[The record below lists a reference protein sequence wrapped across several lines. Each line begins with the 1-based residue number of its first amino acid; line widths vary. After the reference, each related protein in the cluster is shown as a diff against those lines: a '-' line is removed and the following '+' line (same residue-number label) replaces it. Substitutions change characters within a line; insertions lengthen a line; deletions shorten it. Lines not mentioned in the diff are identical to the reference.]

1 MRGADGRAQF
11 LTEVFPAELEEVRR
25 RRQAA
30 ESGQPEPEPGPPDA
44 RRGLIGLA
52 LSGGGIRSATFGLG
66 VVQALAGGG
75 FLKLVDYLSTV
86 SGGGFIGACLSS
98 VLNSPDTR
106 AEGHAFPLRFE
117 AGREEPTAV
126 VHLRNSGNYLAPA
139 GLLDKFRLAAV
150 VLRGILLNLIL
161 FLPWVMLAVA
171 LTEIVHEL
179 GRSLP
184 AGLRYAPLL
193 ALAGFLVLVVTFPL
207 ISKLLLRRLTWKGRN
222 AYERLIAAALLA
234 TLAIMSLVPIVL
246 LIDGAIRLSWE
257 DAREWIVY
265 EAGNAFE
272 TDDPTHW
279 LVPIVVLAALL
290 LTVWAARRA
299 ARWRGR
305 IVLYA
310 LGVLGPLVLFA
321 VYLTLCVF
329 QIDSPVVRSRTLVT
343 FHLEAGAGPEALE
356 ERLQEALAAAG
367 EPPGGSPTI
376 EPLAGARG
384 WRLVDE
390 RRQHALL
397 IREDAGE
404 HHVRVIH
411 DLVGELDRGWF
422 SDGLRH
428 EFESRGLTIPP
439 PERRQVVREADG
451 WRIADSATGG
461 GYQIQRDGDRLT
473 FVDMQAD
480 LWDDGDEAFTLVGLG
495 LLLFSFLFVNINQTS
510 SHGFYRDRLSR
521 AYLLGAHEFLFGLV
535 LDTTAELD
543 ANRLPDE
550 LVAALDEHGLSPGS
564 RYVLSTLEPGRR
576 WRLEIGERTYTL
588 LRDGQQTQV
597 FRSLAPNDSLRL
609 SELRREG
616 TVAPYHLINVALN
629 LQGSKDPGLRGRN
642 ADFFLFAKRH
652 TGGNRTGYCPTE
664 ELEQLDRQLD
674 LGTAMA
680 VSAAAAAPNMGA
692 TTIRPLVFVL
702 TLLNIRLGYWL
713 PNPGWIRSG
722 AAWRRLVARTAVGPL
737 NLVQEALGRL
747 DDEGAFVNLSDG
759 GHLENL
765 GIFELLRRRCRLIVA
780 IDAEADP
787 GHTFGGLVKLMR
799 LARIDLGVEIE
810 VDLERLRRD
819 AQGRSAAHW
828 ALGKILYGRPD
839 DGETGYLLY
848 LKASVT
854 GDEGDDLLDYQAR
867 FPDFPHQSTAG
878 QFFSE
883 DQFEAYR
890 SLGHHAAAGMLA
902 GLAELAAKDGADP
915 AALRDLL
922 GQPVNT

>member
-1 MRGADGRAQF
+1 
-11 LTEVFPAELEEVRR
+11 
-25 RRQAA
+25 
-30 ESGQPEPEPGPPDA
+30 
-44 RRGLIGLA
+44 
-52 LSGGGIRSATFGLG
+52 
-66 VVQALAGGG
+66 VV
-75 FLKLVDYLSTV
+75 
-86 SGGGFIGACLSS
+86 
-98 VLNSPDTR
+98 
-106 AEGHAFPLRFE
+106 
-117 AGREEPTAV
+117 
-126 VHLRNSGNYLAPA
+126 
-139 GLLDKFRLAAV
+139 
-150 VLRGILLNLIL
+150 
-161 FLPWVMLAVA
+161 

-184 AGLRYAPLL
+184 VTVRFAPLA

-207 ISKLLLRRLTWKGRN
+207 ISKVLLRRLTWKGRN

-234 TLAIMSLVPIVL
+234 TLAIMSMVPLLL

-265 EAGNAFE
+265 EASNAFE
-272 TDDPTHW
+272 VDDPTHW
-279 LVPIVVLAALL
+279 LVPIAVLAALL

-299 ARWRGR
+299 ARRRGR
-305 IVLYA
+305 IVLYT
-310 LGVLGPLVLFA
+310 LGVLGPLVLFV

-329 QIDSPVVRSRTLVT
+329 QIDSPIVRSRTLAT
-343 FHLEAGAGPEALE
+343 FHLDSGAGPDVLE

-376 EPLAGARG
+376 EPLTGGRG
-384 WRLVDE
+384 WHLVDE
-390 RRQHALL
+390 QRQHALL
-397 IREDAGE
+397 IREDVDE
-404 HHVRVIH
+404 HHVRVVH
-411 DLVGELDRGWF
+411 DLVGELERGWF
-422 SDGLRH
+422 SDGLRQ

-439 PERRQVVREADG
+439 PPARPRVVSEADG
-451 WRIADSATGG
+451 WRIAGSGTGG
-461 GYQIQRDGDRLT
+461 PYRIRRDGDRLT

-480 LWDDGDEAFTLVGLG
+480 LWDDGDDTFTLVGLG

-535 LDTTAELD
+535 LDAAEELD
-543 ANRLPDE
+543 AHRLPDE
-550 LVAALDEHGLSPGS
+550 LVAALDKHDVSPGS

-597 FRSLAPNDSLRL
+597 FRSLEPNDTLRL
-609 SELRREG
+609 SQLGRDG

-642 ADFFLFAKRH
+642 ADFFIFAKRH
-652 TGGNRTGYCPTE
+652 TGGSRTGYCPTE
-664 ELEQLDRQLD
+664 ELEQIDRQLD

-692 TTIRPLVFVL
+692 TTIRSLVFVL

-713 PNPGWIRSG
+713 ANPGWVRSG
-722 AAWRRLVARTAVGPL
+722 SAWRRLVARTAVGPL
-737 NLVQEALGRL
+737 NLVREALGKL
-747 DDEGAFVNLSDG
+747 HDEGAFVNLSDG

-765 GIFELLRRRCRLIVA
+765 GVFELLRRRCGLIVA
-780 IDAEADP
+780 VDAEADP

-810 VDLERLRRD
+810 IDLERLRRD

-828 ALGKILYGRPD
+828 ALGKILYGRPE

-902 GLAELAAKDGADP
+902 GLAEQAAEGGEDL

-922 GQPVNT
+922 RQPVDA